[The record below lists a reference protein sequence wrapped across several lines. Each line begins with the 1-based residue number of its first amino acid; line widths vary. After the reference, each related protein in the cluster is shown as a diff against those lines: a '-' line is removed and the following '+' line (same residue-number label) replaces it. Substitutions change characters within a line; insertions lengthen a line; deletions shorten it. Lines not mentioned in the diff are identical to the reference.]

1 MATLRL
7 ALIRLDDA
15 TARLE
20 DLFLIFAHA
29 AIAGLVVA
37 AVVLR
42 YVFHDPLVWGQE
54 FIVGLFTWLIF
65 IGAAGALRHRMHI
78 RIDAIGA
85 LFLRPRLSFMNTASV
100 VVGTIVVVAL
110 LWAAL
115 VNTSDIAGVKTPMLD
130 IAQAWF
136 DSALPAALALLLLH
150 VARIVIERGP
160 AAVFAGQLE
169 KLD

>member
-1 MATLRL
+1 MGSVRL
-7 ALIRLDDA
+7 ALIRVDDA
-15 TARLE
+15 SAKLE
-20 DLFLIFAHA
+20 DAFLIFAHA

-37 AVVLR
+37 AVVMR

-65 IGAAGALRHRMHI
+65 IGGSAALRHRMHI

-85 LFLRPRLSFMNTASV
+85 LFLRPRLFFMNTVSV
-100 VVGTIVVVAL
+100 AVGTIVVVAL

-136 DSALPAALALLLLH
+136 DSALPVALALLLLH
-150 VARIVIERGP
+150 VVRIVVERGP